1 MTRVAI
7 NPELLLWARER
18 ANLDLHDLE
27 TKFPNLGSWEVG
39 EVQPTLKQVEAFARA
54 VHVPVGYLF
63 LSAPSKELLPIPD
76 SSDLGLSHNR
86 RSGCTESKSESAGH
100 ALCMSGT
107 AGLVPGICQDSR
119 TIPPGICRERH
130 A

>member
-18 ANLDLHDLE
+18 ANIGLHDLE

-54 VHVPVGYLF
+54 VHVP
-63 LSAPSKELLPIPD
+63 LSKPYDNPAHL
-76 SSDLGLSHNR
+76 
-86 RSGCTESKSESAGH
+86 
-100 ALCMSGT
+100 
-107 AGLVPGICQDSR
+107 
-119 TIPPGICRERH
+119 
-130 A
+130 